1 MIEYPFNM
9 PPEIEPVE
17 GMAHLEEHLT
27 LHGEMVADRLR
38 TLLKTRE
45 EFRVGIALM
54 GAAAPLPFI
63 LKCFQSEPGLAQQIL
78 DRTFF
83 LTTSK
88 SGHTASGQI
97 VRVANV
103 GFTES
108 QTFIYP
114 EDILD
119 DAGTA
124 SVFSGLTP
132 GQQIEI
138 YPAFHKPHSLAQAAQ
153 ALPQNV
159 RIHPFKEIPNKWVFA
174 AGMDGGTPRLT
185 GLDEFDR
192 IELARLQRFSRHGYA
207 YVDENNPPHDNLISF
222 LKQSQLP
229 TDPELRWIFTHM
241 ERAKMH
247 GNLAELDKLSS
258 EYLNHIRT
266 VTFSRNDDLHAFKK

>member
-1 MIEYPFNM
+1 MIEYPFKM

-17 GMAHLEEHLT
+17 SMAYLEEHLT
-27 LHGEMVADRLR
+27 LHGKMVANRLR
-38 TLLKTRE
+38 ILHYDHE

-54 GAAAPLPFI
+54 GAAVPLPFI
-63 LKCFQSEPGLAQQIL
+63 LKCFQSEPELAQQIL

-88 SGHTASGQI
+88 NGNTASGQI
-97 VRVANV
+97 VRDPNV
-103 GFTES
+103 GFTDS

-124 SVFSGLTP
+124 SVFSGLSP
-132 GQQIEI
+132 GQQVEI
-138 YPAFHKPHSLAQAAQ
+138 YPAFHKPHSLALAAEV
-153 ALPQNV
+153 LPSNV
-159 RIHPFKEIPNKWVFA
+159 RIHPLKEIPNKWVFA

-207 YVDENNPPHDNLISF
+207 YVNDDNPPHGELISF

-229 TDPELRWIFTHM
+229 TDPEMRWIFTQM
-241 ERAKMH
+241 ERAKMN
-247 GNLAELDKLSS
+247 GDFAGLEKLSS
-258 EYLNHIRT
+258 EYLKHIRV
-266 VTFSRNDDLHAFKK
+266 VTFPETLIYMP

>member
-1 MIEYPFNM
+1 M

-17 GMAHLEEHLT
+17 GMAHLREHLT
-27 LHGEMVADRLR
+27 LHGEMVAHRLR
-38 TLLKTRE
+38 TLHNNHE

-54 GAAAPLPFI
+54 GAAVPLPYI
-63 LKCFQSEPGLAQQIL
+63 LKCFQSEPELAQQIL

-88 SGHTASGQI
+88 NGATASGQI
-97 VRVANV
+97 IRNPNA
-103 GFTES
+103 GFTDS

-124 SVFSGLTP
+124 LVFGELFP
-132 GQQIEI
+132 DQQVEV
-138 YPAFHKPHSLAQAAQ
+138 YPAFHKPHSLEQAAKVL
-153 ALPQNV
+153 LPNV
-159 RIHPFKEIPNKWVFA
+159 SVHPFEEIPKKWVFA

-192 IELARLQRFSRHGYA
+192 IELALLQRFSRHGYA
-207 YVDENNPPHDNLISF
+207 YVNDNNPPHDKLISF

-247 GNLAELDKLSS
+247 GNLAALEKLSS
-258 EYLNHIRT
+258 EYLKYIRA
-266 VTFSRNDDLHAFKK
+266 VTLSRNDDLHALKL